1 MMASKTEDG
10 FSREEMEAIR
20 RALRDEER
28 FGARLLKLVGKVFA
42 QIPFA
47 EDALAAL
54 ACARDPAT
62 PRRVRYT
69 LIAAL
74 SYFLLPIDIIPD
86 MLPLIGFTDD
96 AAVIAA
102 AIASVAGSIT
112 ETHRQAARDVLAR
125 LKR

>member
-1 MMASKTEDG
+1 MAAKTEDG
-10 FSREEMEAIR
+10 FSREEMDAIR
-20 RALRDEER
+20 RALRDEVR
-28 FGARLLKLVGKVFA
+28 FGQRLLRLVGKVAA

-47 EDALAAL
+47 EDVLAAL
-54 ACARDPAT
+54 ACARDPTT

-69 LIAAL
+69 LLAAL
-74 SYFLLPIDIIPD
+74 SYFLLPIDLIPD
-86 MLPLIGFTDD
+86 ILPLIGFSDD

-112 ETHRQAARDVLAR
+112 DAHRQAARATLAR

>member
-1 MMASKTEDG
+1 MAIKTEDG

-20 RALRDEER
+20 RAMRDEER

-69 LIAAL
+69 LLAAL
-74 SYFLLPIDIIPD
+74 SYFLLPIDVMPD

-102 AIASVAGSIT
+102 AIASVAGSIK
-112 ETHRQAARDVLAR
+112 ETHRQSARDMLAR
-125 LKR
+125 LRR